1 MQHAICVRKLS
12 GYASLKVL
20 KYLYQIMIGN
30 S

>member
-1 MQHAICVRKLS
+1 MQHAIRVRKPS
-12 GYASLKVL
+12 GHAPLKVL